1 MSKKLVIKKFGGSSL
16 SSVEKISKIALRL
29 SKKKD
34 KNCDIVVVVS
44 AMGNATDELFNLA
57 YQISKNPSQRELDM
71 LLTAGERISM
81 SLLSLALQKYG
92 LQSISFTGSQSG
104 VITDTSHGNARIID
118 VKAFRIRK
126 ELEKNKIVIVAGFQ
140 GVSIKKEVTTLGRGG
155 SDTSAV
161 ALAAYLNAD
170 NCQIYTDVDSIYSAD
185 PRIIKDAAKLTR
197 ISYENMLEMA
207 LSGARVIH
215 PRAVDF
221 AKKYGIK
228 LEIKSSFKDYEGTI
242 VENRKYKENNIIA
255 VTGEEFL
262 ILLRIKGLTQIN
274 EFYNWLTNDNID
286 FYDYFH
292 IDDMLYIVLKESEL
306 KKIKMMKTF
315 NDEIKKERVSSVVP
329 VGDRLA
335 DNTKMIKK
343 IFKTLNSEKIIP
355 KMSSYFP
362 NSIKIYIERED
373 FENALNLIHDEFIIK
388 KEV

>member
-34 KNCDIVVVVS
+34 KNCDIEVVVS